1 MESGWAELPEE
12 LLTKVLQAAEP
23 CAPQDGGWVGGLLG
37 DGAATSGWKCRHD
50 ALVMW
55 LLLRQDAC
63 HRRGHRPLGGTRHMT
78 VEYLSVNEF
87 AFASPPCHSLRR
99 SRAAHRSA
107 PRGSSLRC
115 LRRRLLAEERQDA
128 AAAHGGLLAQQR
140 THAGRGGSTLQYN
153 HQQGFQTGFNRNPL
167 RCIRVSIGSLNSIWQ
182 SPGATAS
189 ASQCTFGALASWRK

>member
-78 VEYLSVNEF
+78 VEYFSVLTSLHLPHRLATRFGAPAPPIAPPPGGPLF
-87 AFASPPCHSLRR
+87 AASAGACLLKNDRMLRLPTVACLP
-99 SRAAHRSA
+99 SSA
-107 PRGSSLRC
+107 RTRG
-115 LRRRLLAEERQDA
+115 A
-128 AAAHGGLLAQQR
+128 AARHCNTLIN
-140 THAGRGGSTLQYN
+140 RGFRQ
-153 HQQGFQTGFNRNPL
+153 
-167 RCIRVSIGSLNSIWQ
+167 VSIGI
-182 SPGATAS
+182 
-189 ASQCTFGALASWRK
+189 R